1 MESLNQFPE
10 DVAPSALQVSFG
22 IKALT
27 HSILHI
33 FYSFLSLLASYFWH
47 ASIIPLFKRL
57 CFYVLLAFLCS
68 FCLSHILLFLVDWV
82 VKNKV
87 FSPCHYPIQRFNRRQ
102 SLCSSRSRW
111 PQQGLSQNFHSHSHF
126 VRSASWCHMIIMT
139 HVLRSWFKIHH
150 VRKRWERTSFY
161 WHMPVI
167 LKYRDSAE
175 TTQSFENGAYTRLKT
190 RDRHEVNIH
199 EMSPCA

>member
-1 MESLNQFPE
+1 MWWNRWTNSRKMLP
-10 DVAPSALQVSFG
+10 QV
-22 IKALT
+22 
-27 HSILHI
+27 HSKLVSVLRPWHTPYFIF

-150 VRKRWERTSFY
+150 VRRKVRTN
-161 WHMPVI
+161 VI
-167 LKYRDSAE
+167 LLTHASYFKIQRFSRDNAKLWKRCI
-175 TTQSFENGAYTRLKT
+175 Y
-190 RDRHEVNIH
+190 
-199 EMSPCA
+199 

>member
-1 MESLNQFPE
+1 MWWNRWTNSRKMLP
-10 DVAPSALQVSFG
+10 QV
-22 IKALT
+22 
-27 HSILHI
+27 HSKLVSVLRPWHTPYFIF

-47 ASIIPLFKRL
+47 ASIIPLFQRL

-82 VKNKV
+82 VKKKV

-150 VRKRWERTSFY
+150 VRRKVRTN
-161 WHMPVI
+161 VI
-167 LKYRDSAE
+167 LLTHASYFKIQRLSRDNAKLWKRCIHKAE
-175 TTQSFENGAYTRLKT
+175 NAW
-190 RDRHEVNIH
+190 
-199 EMSPCA
+199 

>member
-68 FCLSHILLFLVDWV
+68 FCLSHILLFLVDCKKESTV
-82 VKNKV
+82 TIPYSGSTVDRAFVLHDPADHNKAWARI
-87 FSPCHYPIQRFNRRQ
+87 SIPIPI
-102 SLCSSRSRW
+102 S
-111 PQQGLSQNFHSHSHF
+111 
-126 VRSASWCHMIIMT
+126 
-139 HVLRSWFKIHH
+139 
-150 VRKRWERTSFY
+150 
-161 WHMPVI
+161 
-167 LKYRDSAE
+167 
-175 TTQSFENGAYTRLKT
+175 
-190 RDRHEVNIH
+190 
-199 EMSPCA
+199 

>member
-10 DVAPSALQVSFG
+10 DVAPSALQVSFR

-47 ASIIPLFKRL
+47 ASIIPLLNAFAFM
-57 CFYVLLAFLCS
+57 FYLLSFVPFVCLTFCYFWLIVKKKVL
-68 FCLSHILLFLVDWV
+68 
-82 VKNKV
+82 
-87 FSPCHYPIQRFNRRQ
+87 SPCHYPIQRFNRRQ

-150 VRKRWERTSFY
+150 VRRKVRTN
-161 WHMPVI
+161 VI
-167 LKYRDSAE
+167 LLTHASYFKIQRFSRDNAKLWK
-175 TTQSFENGAYTRLKT
+175 RC
-190 RDRHEVNIH
+190 IH
-199 EMSPCA
+199 

>member
-68 FCLSHILLFLVDWV
+68 FCLSQILLFLVDWV
-82 VKNKV
+82 VKKKV

-102 SLCSSRSRW
+102 SLFSSRSRW

-150 VRKRWERTSFY
+150 VRRKVRTN
-161 WHMPVI
+161 VI
-167 LKYRDSAE
+167 LL
-175 TTQSFENGAYTRLKT
+175 THFNFFF
-190 RDRHEVNIH
+190 
-199 EMSPCA
+199 